1 MLRVKA
7 FQAALLA
14 TALSGLVSPAG
25 AAGRADAIGLGN
37 LGTDASGNG
46 YSIAYALNG
55 AGQVAGYSD
64 YYVGGAYQGDRA
76 FLWSNGTMTNLG
88 SLGTAADGSGAESQR

>member
-7 FQAALLA
+7 FRAALLA

-37 LGTDASGNG
+37 LGTSASG
-46 YSIAYALNG
+46 SSFSHASALNG
-55 AGQVAGYSD
+55 AGQVAGQSFYL
-64 YYVGGAYQGDRA
+64 VGGTFQGSRA

-88 SLGTAADGSGAESQR
+88 SQIGRAHV